1 MTTRFDDEP
10 EFGGP
15 DDPLAVILRP
25 PAAHLGPPP
34 GRYQEIRRA
43 AGRRRLVRTAAGAGV
58 TCAVAAFVAMSL
70 HLAAPAAPTTPRD
83 PLAPPAVSPTA
94 PQRPRTSPT
103 PDAPRPSPSVA
114 PTRGGTAPQPT
125 PGRPTRGDVTRSPA
139 SGRSATPTAVPDAP
153 SDSRPSAVAT
163 PRRS

>member
-15 DDPLAVILRP
+15 DDPLTVILRP

-34 GRYQEIRRA
+34 GRYEEIRRA

-70 HLAAPAAPTTPRD
+70 HLGAPAAPTTPRD
-83 PLAPPAVSPTA
+83 PLAPPDVSPTA
-94 PQRPRTSPT
+94 PRQPRTSPT
-103 PDAPRPSPSVA
+103 PVAPRPSPSVA
-114 PTRGGTAPQPT
+114 PTRGRTPPEPT
-125 PGRPTRGDVTRSPA
+125 PTRPTRDDVTGSPA
-139 SGRSATPTAVPDAP
+139 SGRSANPTALRGTP
-153 SDSRPSAVAT
+153 SESRPSAVAT
-163 PRRS
+163 PGRS